1 MVGYSP
7 EDLQAGQVRW
17 RDMIAP
23 EYIEASNSAI
33 AELKTKGVC
42 QAFEKKYIRKD
53 DSRVPILL
61 GSALLEN
68 NPNDIIS
75 FVLDLSER
83 KQVELALCKS
93 EERYRTFLEQSSEQE
108 RELLPNSCPMYLN
121 ASVKLTVPAR
131 DRMVD

>member
-1 MVGYSP
+1 MVGYSQ
-7 EDLQAGQVRW
+7 EDLLAGQVRW

-33 AELKTKGVC
+33 AEFKTKGVC
-42 QAFEKKYIRKD
+42 QPFENEYIRKD

-68 NPNDIIS
+68 NPNDIIG

-83 KQVELALCKS
+83 KSVTRRAL
-93 EERYRTFLEQSSEQE
+93 RYALRVTHHLGF
-108 RELLPNSCPMYLN
+108 
-121 ASVKLTVPAR
+121 
-131 DRMVD
+131 